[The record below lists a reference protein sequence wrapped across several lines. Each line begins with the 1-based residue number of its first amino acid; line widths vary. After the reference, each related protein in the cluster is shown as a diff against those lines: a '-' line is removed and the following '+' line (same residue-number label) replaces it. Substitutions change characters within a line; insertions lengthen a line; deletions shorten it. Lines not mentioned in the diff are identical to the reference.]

1 MSNRMRGRV
10 VTAFV
15 GAVIAAGAS
24 VLAIALAKT
33 TLVQPLGHNGS
44 VFGLFV
50 ILLIIGELK
59 PLEWRSGP
67 DGGGIT
73 ATWTFSIGLVCLAP
87 LGVALGIVALVSA
100 ALEMRSK
107 KIARRIAFNVAQIT
121 LSLAAAEWVVAAF
134 GKRDD
139 IWNPSGPSF
148 AWVVAVMLAGLSAIL
163 VNTALICSVLSL
175 SHRRSIF
182 AVARDALAP
191 TWAIDLLLVAMAPV
205 LVVMAVRSVVVI
217 PMLLAV
223 IAGIYVSAKSGMS
236 HRYEATHDLLTGLP
250 NRRMFYQQSELAL
263 STARTRNRVVGIVVI
278 DLNGFKEINDR
289 LGHAVGDLALKHVAT
304 RLIEHC
310 RSDDVIAR
318 LGGDEFAILLGNT
331 TTLTAASSAATSI
344 AAALQEPLEVDGV
357 PMIVSGS
364 VGLAVFPEHGD
375 DIDTLLGHADAAMY
389 QAKAGQ
395 LGVQVY
401 DGELD
406 RNGPTRLGLLGELR
420 HALTNDHELF
430 LMYQPKVDLKTSTI
444 SGVEALIRWN
454 HPTRGLLTAGY
465 FMPVAEQT
473 ELMDEIT
480 MMVIRQAATQAE
492 RWRKRGINVPIA
504 VNISARNLS
513 DYRFPEAVD
522 QVLRQF
528 EIPANG
534 LEFEITENTVTA
546 DPARAEVILGKLKRL
561 GVRISVDDFG
571 TGYSSLAHLRSL
583 QLDAIKIDRSF
594 VKDLCTNNGDRMIVR
609 CIIDLAANLNLTTIA
624 EGVEDAETLQLLTD
638 MGCTAA
644 QGYFLGVPTDV
655 DDIVQ
660 QILTRQVLTPV
671 SAPEKVRP

>member
-10 VTAFV
+10 VTGFV
-15 GAVIAAGAS
+15 TTVVAAGAA
-24 VLAIALAKT
+24 VLVSALAKT

-50 ILLIIGELK
+50 VLLVIGELK
-59 PLEWRSGP
+59 PLEWRSGAE
-67 DGGGIT
+67 GSGIT
-73 ATWTFSIGLVCLAP
+73 ATWTFSIGLICLAP

-107 KIARRIAFNVAQIT
+107 KMARRIAFNVAQIT
-121 LSLAAAEWVVAAF
+121 LSLSVACSVIEAF
-134 GKRDD
+134 GQQDGL
-139 IWNPSGPSF
+139 WNPAGPPF
-148 AWVVAVMLAGLSAIL
+148 AWVVAVMFAGFAAIL
-163 VNTALICSVLSL
+163 VNAILTCGVLAL

-182 AVARDALAP
+182 VVMRDALAP

-205 LVVMAVRSVVVI
+205 LVVMAVRSIVVI

-223 IAGIYVSAKSGMS
+223 IAGIYMSAKSGMS

-250 NRRMFYQQSELAL
+250 NRRMFYEQSELAL
-263 STARTRNRVVGIVVI
+263 SVARTRNRVLGIVVI

-310 RSDDVIAR
+310 RSNDVIAR
-318 LGGDEFAILLGNT
+318 LGGDEFAILLGNS
-331 TTLTAASSAATSI
+331 TTLDGASGAASSI

-420 HALTNDHELF
+420 HALTNDGELF

-480 MMVIRQAATQAE
+480 MLVVRQAALQAE
-492 RWRKRGINVPIA
+492 RWRTLGIHVPIA

-513 DYRFPEAVD
+513 DYRFPEAVE
-522 QVLRQF
+522 QVVLEF
-528 EIPANG
+528 DVPANG

-561 GVRISVDDFG
+561 GIRISVDDFG

-624 EGVEDAETLQLLTD
+624 EGVEDAETLAMLTQ
-638 MGCTAA
+638 MGCNAA
-644 QGYFLGVPTDV
+644 QGYFLGAPTDV
-655 DDIVQ
+655 ADIVQ
-660 QILTRQVLTPV
+660 QILSRQLL
-671 SAPEKVRP
+671 APNTTDKVRP